1 MSVSTRSKRRLSYGQ
16 AGASVDQED
25 CDPALVCALC
35 KETHQYT
42 STVHSWQSTQAQS
55 VVSEYGI
62 TQNDTVCRPCRDD
75 IRRVVA
81 NPDLKPRWRKEQ
93 EKKCCV
99 KDCADTCHVV
109 HSKLIDSD
117 NAKKLLESTTL
128 QFENNRIPFPTPLCS
143 QHYHIAYSAIQP
155 RQIFCPTC
163 GISLRHAI
171 TRQCPNADLIKEHLT
186 KTTDFNGTLLPE
198 DKVCFTCYKAHFTIL
213 QEEKKISRD
222 GDLQLLIEEVQQHTR
237 TYLIS

>member
-1 MSVSTRSKRRLSYGQ
+1 MWYSYDNITFEPISIVYSVLFVYVGSWVEIMSVSTRSKRRLSYGQ

-42 STVHSWQSTQAQS
+42 STVHSWQSTQARS

-128 QFENNRIPFPTPLCS
+128 QFENNS
-143 QHYHIAYSAIQP
+143 Q
-155 RQIFCPTC
+155 
-163 GISLRHAI
+163 LRYA
-171 TRQCPNADLIKEHLT
+171 LS
-186 KTTDFNGTLLPE
+186 TT
-198 DKVCFTCYKAHFTIL
+198 I
-213 QEEKKISRD
+213 
-222 GDLQLLIEEVQQHTR
+222 
-237 TYLIS
+237 